1 MIAGLSL
8 AARSEYCMPKTTLI
22 PLLADGEFHSGQE
35 FADRLGISRTAVWKQ
50 LKRLEELG
58 LQLESVRGRGY
69 RIPGG
74 MELLDANAI
83 RRQLA
88 PGSLPLLEALLIEPV
103 IDSTNAEALRRIQ
116 SGQRHG
122 IVCTAEQQTAGRGRR
137 GRQWVSP
144 FGRNLYVSLV
154 WEFARG
160 ASALEGLSLAT
171 GVAVARALA
180 DCGLPAVQLKWPN
193 DVLFSGAKLGG
204 ILLEMTGDAAGVCQ
218 VVIGIGINVSMPGN
232 SARDIDQSWTDLA
245 TINGGASPGRNRV
258 LAALLSELLPM
269 VAAYERSGFQAW
281 REAWMALDAY
291 ANTPVVLVSG
301 DRRKAGTARGVDERG
316 ALQLE
321 TTLGSESI
329 YGGELSLRP
338 AS

>member
-1 MIAGLSL
+1 M
-8 AARSEYCMPKTTLI
+8 
-22 PLLADGEFHSGQE
+22 
-35 FADRLGISRTAVWKQ
+35 
-50 LKRLEELG
+50 
-58 LQLESVRGRGY
+58 
-69 RIPGG
+69 
-74 MELLDANAI
+74 
-83 RRQLA
+83 
-88 PGSLPLLEALLIEPV
+88 
-103 IDSTNAEALRRIQ
+103 
-116 SGQRHG
+116 
-122 IVCTAEQQTAGRGRR
+122 
-137 GRQWVSP
+137 SP

-245 TINGGASPGRNRV
+245 SINGGASPGRNRV

-269 VAAYERSGFQAW
+269 VAKYERSGFRAW
-281 REAWMALDAY
+281 REEWMALDAY

-301 DRRKAGTARGVDERG
+301 DRRKAGTARGVDDRG